1 MPTAA
6 NMALIQDILQFI
18 GAFVSL
24 SIAYVSYRGV
34 RHTQSSSLLRLAT
47 AFVFLGIGFLIEA
60 LVGASFYYPQL
71 AVLTTSVVVAGL
83 LLETTGY
90 FFLAFSHAI
99 DVLISKKLGYAM
111 LLFPIITL
119 SASTLSDVM
128 SFLSFFFVLYGVVE
142 TGFAYARNKNPDTL
156 LIAGGLALIG
166 IGTFIQWLSLLY
178 FQVDLLSLVQIITKE
193 IGLMVLFIPVLNF
206 TLGGTRVNGPV

>member
-1 MPTAA
+1 MVADA

-24 SIAYVSYRGV
+24 SIAYVSFRGV
-34 RHTQSSSLLRLAT
+34 RQTESTNLLRLAT
-47 AFVFLGIGFLIEA
+47 AFVFLGLGFLVEA
-60 LVGASFYYPQL
+60 LVGASYYYPQL
-71 AVLTTSVVVAGL
+71 AMLTTTVVVAGL

-99 DVLISKKLGYAM
+99 DVMISKRLGYA
-111 LLFPIITL
+111 LLVFPVISL
-119 SASTLSDVM
+119 SSPQLVDILSI
-128 SFLSFFFVLYGVVE
+128 LSFYFVLYGVVE
-142 TGFAYARNKNPDTL
+142 TLFAYARNRNPDTL

-206 TLGGTRVNGPV
+206 TLGGKRTFGPV

>member
-1 MPTAA
+1 MVADA

-24 SIAYVSYRGV
+24 SIAYVSFSGV
-34 RHTQSSSLLRLAT
+34 RQTESTNLLRLAT
-47 AFVFLGIGFLIEA
+47 AFVFLGLGFLVEA
-60 LVGASFYYPQL
+60 LVGASYYYPQL
-71 AVLTTSVVVAGL
+71 AMLTTTVVVAGL

-99 DVLISKKLGYAM
+99 DVMISKRLGYA
-111 LLFPIITL
+111 LLVFPVISL
-119 SASTLSDVM
+119 SSPQLVDILSI
-128 SFLSFFFVLYGVVE
+128 LSFYFVLYGVVE
-142 TGFAYARNKNPDTL
+142 TLFAYARNRNPDTL

-206 TLGGTRVNGPV
+206 TLGGKRTFGPV

>member
-1 MPTAA
+1 
-6 NMALIQDILQFI
+6 MALIQDILQFI

-24 SIAYVSYRGV
+24 SIAYVSFRGV
-34 RHTQSSSLLRLAT
+34 RQTESTSLLRLAT
-47 AFVFLGIGFLIEA
+47 AFALLGLGFLVEA
-60 LVGASFYYPQL
+60 LVGASYYYPQL
-71 AVLTTSVVVAGL
+71 AVLTTTVVLAGL

-99 DVLISKKLGYAM
+99 DVMISKRLGYA
-111 LLFPIITL
+111 LLVFPVVRL
-119 SASTLSDVM
+119 SGGQLSDVL

-142 TGFAYARNKNPDTL
+142 TCFAYARNRNPDTL

-166 IGTFIQWLSLLY
+166 VGTFVQWLSLLY

-206 TLGGTRVNGPV
+206 ALGGAKVNGPV

>member
-1 MPTAA
+1 MPADA

-24 SIAYVSYRGV
+24 SIAYVSFRGV
-34 RHTQSSSLLRLAT
+34 RQTESTSLLRLAT
-47 AFVFLGIGFLIEA
+47 AFVFLGLGFLVEA
-60 LVGASFYYPQL
+60 LVGASYYYPQL
-71 AVLTTSVVVAGL
+71 AMLTTTVVVAGL

-99 DVLISKKLGYAM
+99 DVMISKRLGYA
-111 LLFPIITL
+111 LLIFPMISLTGPQ
-119 SASTLSDVM
+119 LSDVL
-128 SFLSFFFVLYGVVE
+128 SILSFYFVLYGVVE
-142 TGFAYARNKNPDTL
+142 TLFAYARNRNPDTL

-166 IGTFIQWLSLLY
+166 VGTFIQWLSLLY

-206 TLGGTRVNGPV
+206 TLGGAKLNGTV